1 MTTGGMNYWDK
12 KFYAT
17 IYGDNT
23 ILGQMIEGNQST
35 QANIVNRTFDIRSYT
50 QIRINL
56 GIDYPDLTFI
66 LYNINF
72 S

>member
-35 QANIVNRTFDIRSYT
+35 QANIVNRTFDIRSYS

-56 GIDYPDLTFI
+56 GIDYTGLTFI